1 MAKKKNDRVKV
12 AGYAKRVFYNDNIE
26 YRNFSP
32 DLVGYQLTS
41 EGGTPLF
48 TGGNFYI
55 DANLDPKPNVVF
67 QQGTQSPYYTL
78 NDVVSNSEELV
89 IAQNIK
95 TTLNLD
101 ITNPLSFIWYGS
113 ATELIRASLEE
124 IETNWPAAIYV
135 DNKVGSVVG
144 NNITNYLYDI
154 TEDTSTFT
162 LNSRYFTNPYGIAY
176 TADAAFTGTSKDNA
190 TLRNFTLN
198 YKSYDIEHNGISKK
212 ILNVTPAIQTT
223 NSTLE
228 IKVEGNPFPELT
240 GLIISQFNVLNT
252 PLTGSIPFFIK
263 PNEVQ
268 IETFFTS
275 LNDLQTN
282 LLNRNS
288 YPIYTSIIIA
298 PQITDQGVIVTTKQ
312 VLTFPVLDD
321 GYNLNFFDS
330 YYLSYLDKIS
340 KVGENYDENNTDLI
354 IRKYTAE
361 VISSFDT
368 VPRGDGN
375 NLVLDGEKATKLL
388 RIYGV
393 SFDEVKKYI
402 NGIKFAHVV
411 TYNKKDNVPDAL
423 VKDLAKM
430 LGLDP
435 ITFVTTTQ
443 LSKTVI
449 PTQGLGSFSGAS
461 ASMSEGEVD
470 TELYRR
476 LILNIAWL
484 WKSKGSRKAIEFL
497 FRFIGAPEAL
507 VNFDEY
513 IVIVEKPLDMDKIK
527 ELLLFYTG
535 TVDTTHI
542 PYDDDGFPIPPTNG
556 ELVIIDFIEGLES
569 GTTITGNQLPGIVE
583 NPYTQMYFQK
593 AGGWY
598 KETFG
603 PNAGVTNLNGN
614 NPHVGPYDGG
624 NEYLNYFSKC
634 YVPGFSA
641 QTEFSVSESVNK
653 INAFINYNYG
663 IFNGIGEDTTIFTQ
677 EVTYNIN
684 DMTYT
689 NIDDCLEVN
698 YSIIETPIQNDGK
711 TTLEAERDRTQLAYN
726 NFLVLI
732 KDKPYLRYSP
742 EFIRVK
748 NEYMVAASNYAAEIR
763 TENCNINQTLEICL
777 LQKPEEEID
786 DPPPIDCCEGIEV
799 EENKGYLQLIDAA
812 TGLPYGGNN
821 YACCCESHEIDGLQ
835 ARYIKYV
842 EKGQVIQY
850 CGVVSPCV
858 GSPEEVRE
866 DGVVIFKMVGNTMP
880 NNIFVVEDSCYQLCD
895 DGGACY
901 QYNDSSYCQQVT
913 GADVTTHP
921 EEVASWAQTNK
932 NTDNF
937 NKCFTRTTCKNT
949 TIVSK
954 PECCAWHGY
963 DSHIVTEITEEGNT
977 LTYVVCV
984 DPNKEGGSLIRLPSP
999 IEAITNEIHQQT
1011 GELVV
1016 MKRELAQTNLPSNEQ
1031 AKANL
1036 AVIQKQE
1043 EIHNLNNQLNM
1054 EQFQQQLGVQPTL
1067 EEGYNKY
1074 TPYSNRNAPLQEIA
1088 KISTSGDLV
1097 KTMGVVKPDSNS
1109 AAKVINSDFYSP
1121 FDDPDINDPSKWE
1134 VESVD
1139 NYGRVSFSTEDNNG
1153 NKVVVDWNTPQ
1164 EAGGDLYNVIGQQR
1178 GYTFDTFKVNPHTN
1192 QLTLLPPEETMGK
1205 LPYNSNNYATTTA
1218 MVVKEMVACEDVK
1231 NVTILFGSENDLGFE
1246 LPAGDCQCE
1255 IDVTFDYML
1264 KYDAHNIIDCSH
1276 QYIGCEGAIINDN
1289 SYDCIDCAN
1298 FITFTNNHED
1308 SILLEQNFNDKEEL
1322 TEELEIWQSVEQ
1334 LEPTEECCNAAG
1346 GVILPK
1352 DYNIGDIWWNTNH
1365 YWNQSI
1371 LTDYQNLE
1379 NGNNPQFI
1387 SSFTTDMYQY
1397 QTTYSKLKGGLTS
1410 IINQQCIHYSHL
1422 VDVPCCDVFPSDY
1435 ITTNNVCALPL
1446 KIECGIYSHLLNNYN
1461 TLLHN
1466 YHQIKFDLELCIS
1479 SGKAYGKLVDE
1490 TNELLLD
1497 EQTNQTRIEDEGKN
1511 ITETTQREIEDLNV
1525 LIDNIDR
1532 DINQKNQ
1539 EIATINTSISE
1550 TPVTI
1555 DCTIYQQSID
1565 QLNTVNVTSFC
1576 RKQNEGR
1583 ATKSVEN
1590 YNTAFNECVKSKTE
1604 EIQKDIRTYTSLLDN
1619 CIKSNELNLQLE
1631 EAKEQ
1636 NNQAKIDLYSAEIID
1651 TENKINDLT
1660 NGPNGVINNN
1670 EELQSSALQQNDNVH
1685 TINTAATI
1693 LGKTPAEITNDSGG
1707 IVLTDREKTTLKIQ
1721 GTRQQSSVNKL
1732 NRQKEELV
1740 AQRQEKLI
1748 QQDTVAKQIDEEL
1761 TQSQEDQ
1768 SIYEQQKRQYQ
1779 SHQGDDNSCC
1789 QNTLNSVNTSIGQ
1802 ITHIIGLLEN
1812 ITTTCYN
1819 DWYSI
1824 IQGNLQA
1831 LNTSTGGNYI
1841 NYIDDIKLK
1850 FKLFVDNNGVTN
1862 LPYTAPVNPMWEWD
1876 SSQQYSGVYFEGSE
1890 YDVTTVETGILQS
1903 IIASG
1908 EDPSPDLFKPN
1919 WSTLTFNLPECVC
1932 EDLRTLYPNR
1942 RFKFGI
1948 EIENYE
1954 CAVCVLVD
1962 NIQVNIT
1969 DCELQNKLSFTN
1981 CYIPQ
1986 LNCVIDNK
1994 KSWVYNTQGLET
2006 VTVYPNG
2013 ECNTESTNN
2022 YDVTKLITPEN
2033 RLWKELEYRY
2043 TEYENPHSDL
2053 ILNTKSA
2060 TFSIDPAKA
2069 IECDVYY
2076 FWKNIDCDDC
2086 PTSCVSGE
2094 TVDLSAGVYSGDTL
2108 IDYTLPLSGTPTGSL
2123 TFSCETLTTILEEQV
2138 TELKNDYYI
2147 LTSEYTESLSASYE
2161 DLLNKGGS
2169 LSGFYIEEN
2178 NCGSDNLIIG
2188 NNKELEDLYSVIIEE
2203 PEGTISLW
2211 DNYVY
2216 SGITPYTGG
2225 RIEEITEGISAQ
2237 TFNQTT
2243 GIDEECCKTLKHLI
2257 TSQGVS
2263 GLGIDKNYQWNSDLN
2278 ACTWLEINNCEGDC
2292 EYSGVKNLQQTIPG
2306 GECYTATTDITIV
2319 VTGTSTGYTAGYCIA
2334 PLSLTPAE
2342 DGCELVETTGATLE
2356 TTQFTAY
2363 TGNKETDYAAFGAKW
2378 YSIDL
2383 NTSDLPY
2390 KIVGSSYI
2398 LQDDSGTPVP
2408 TLSTSTNDLWDSNGT
2423 TTKGRLNHCSIWATP
2438 GAPAANPPYNDWIGF
2453 SYCLDISEGGTYCI
2467 GIGADNNS
2475 RFYLD
2480 GELLFTSAG
2489 MTNNGNYDLTIW
2501 KVFEITLTSGEHI
2514 IAMEGKNDGSEAGFG
2529 AELYDATAAELTAMT
2544 GTTELDPVILFSTK
2558 DYRSDVVPGN
2568 YLFDFGEVGGSPI
2581 GYTCPPDYVYASGG
2595 GGCYAVPTCVKVT
2608 SAPLS
2613 YDITATTTSTTVTV
2627 TGTTTICEDIC
2638 VVTGTTN
2645 VCINPL
2651 DYLDVDPSTI
2661 EIKDVFDDLILRNL
2675 IDAKT
2680 RQVISGYPML
2690 QLFYLLYLNA
2700 SNCGAHLTGR
2710 LTYNSLFEFMDKI
2723 GDYWLDLLEQ
2733 VVPATTIWE
2742 GCDNSGKIYRNTIF
2756 DQNKYVYRKYVLNF
2770 NDSNDCPLSG
2780 ITDSSIGSAHVDIQ
2794 VTQQML
2800 SPNTPEIDRILAE
2813 IKSLEKQIYNINK
2826 ILDTLNTRLCA
2837 CDHLDPDPNDDQDF
2851 GNRRECRDQAIK
2863 EIGQQTQALN
2873 NITSDL
2879 NLKLEE
2885 LKTKQEEASNNEG
2898 TFANVISNCQ
2908 TISNTLTTAQ
2918 QDLQDQYIVG
2928 TLAYEKQRSYIAGLK
2943 NEYERCVRRYNTQLS
2958 YYDTAFITSIYNSN
2972 EYEGTVTV
2980 IGDPEWEQGNA
2991 AQAPGPFYNSELIHD
3006 CVV

>member
-101 ITNPLSFIWYGS
+101 LTNPLSFIWYGS

-124 IETNWPAAIYV
+124 IETNWPAALYV

-176 TADAAFTGTSKDNA
+176 TADAVFTGTSKDNA

-212 ILNVTPAIQTT
+212 ILDVTPAIQTT

-288 YPIYTSIIIA
+288 YPTYTSIIIA

-340 KVGENYDENNTDLI
+340 KVGKNYDENNTDLI

-393 SFDEVKKYI
+393 SFDQVKKYI

-542 PYDDDGFPIPPTNG
+542 PYDDDGFPIPPING

-663 IFNGIGEDTTIFTQ
+663 IFNGIGGDTTIFTQ

-763 TENCNINQTLEICL
+763 TENCNTNQTLEICL
-777 LQKPEEEID
+777 LQKPEDEID

-812 TGLPYGGNN
+812 TGLPYGGDN

-850 CGVVSPCV
+850 CGVVSPCEGV
-858 GSPEEVRE
+858 PQDVRE

-913 GADVTTHP
+913 EADVTTHP
-921 EEVASWAQTNK
+921 EQVASWAQTNK

-999 IEAITNEIHQQT
+999 IEAITNQIHLQT
-1011 GELVV
+1011 GELVL

-1036 AVIQKQE
+1036 ALIQKQE
-1043 EIHNLNNQLNM
+1043 EINNLNNQLNI
-1054 EQFQQQLGVQPTL
+1054 EQYQQQLGVQPTL

-1109 AAKVINSDFYSP
+1109 AAKVINTDFYSP

-1139 NYGRVSFSTEDNNG
+1139 NYGRVAFSTEDNNG

-1164 EAGGDLYNVIGQQR
+1164 ESGGDLYNVIGQQR

-1192 QLTLLPPEETMGK
+1192 QLTLLPPEETSGR

-1255 IDVTFDYML
+1255 IDFTFDYML
-1264 KYDAHNIIDCSH
+1264 KYDAHNLIECSH

-1346 GVILPK
+1346 GVVVPS
-1352 DYNIGDIWWNTNH
+1352 DNNIGADWWNTNH

-1379 NGNNPQFI
+1379 NGNTPQFI
-1387 SSFTTDMYQY
+1387 SSFTADMYQY
-1397 QTTYSKLKGGLTS
+1397 ENVYSKLKGGLTS
-1410 IINQQCIHYSHL
+1410 IINQQCIDYSPL
-1422 VDVPCCDVFPSDY
+1422 VGIPCCDVFPSDY

-1479 SGKAYGKLVDE
+1479 SGKAYGKLVGE

-1511 ITETTQREIEDLNV
+1511 ITETTQLAIEDLNV
-1525 LIDNIDR
+1525 SIEDIDIE
-1532 DINQKNQ
+1532 INQKNQ

-1583 ATKSVEN
+1583 ANKSVEN

-1631 EAKEQ
+1631 QAKDQ
-1636 NNQAKIDLYSAEIID
+1636 NNQVKIDLYSAEIID

-1779 SHQGDDNSCC
+1779 SQQNDDNSCC

-1802 ITHIIGLLEN
+1802 IVHIIGLLEN

-1819 DWYSI
+1819 DWYST

-1831 LNTSTGGNYI
+1831 LNTNTGGNYI

-1862 LPYTAPVNPMWEWD
+1862 LPYTAPVNPMWEWN
-1876 SSQQYSGVYFEGSE
+1876 SNQQYSGVYFEGSE
-1890 YDVTTVETGILQS
+1890 YDITTVETGILES

-1962 NIQVNIT
+1962 NIEINVT
-1969 DCELQNKLSFTN
+1969 DCS
-1981 CYIPQ
+1981 
-1986 LNCVIDNK
+1986 
-1994 KSWVYNTQGLET
+1994 
-2006 VTVYPNG
+2006 
-2013 ECNTESTNN
+2013 
-2022 YDVTKLITPEN
+2022 IT
-2033 RLWKELEYRY
+2033 
-2043 TEYENPHSDL
+2043 
-2053 ILNTKSA
+2053 
-2060 TFSIDPAKA
+2060 
-2069 IECDVYY
+2069 
-2076 FWKNIDCDDC
+2076 
-2086 PTSCVSGE
+2086 
-2094 TVDLSAGVYSGDTL
+2094 
-2108 IDYTLPLSGTPTGSL
+2108 
-2123 TFSCETLTTILEEQV
+2123 
-2138 TELKNDYYI
+2138 
-2147 LTSEYTESLSASYE
+2147 
-2161 DLLNKGGS
+2161 
-2169 LSGFYIEEN
+2169 
-2178 NCGSDNLIIG
+2178 
-2188 NNKELEDLYSVIIEE
+2188 
-2203 PEGTISLW
+2203 
-2211 DNYVY
+2211 
-2216 SGITPYTGG
+2216 
-2225 RIEEITEGISAQ
+2225 
-2237 TFNQTT
+2237 
-2243 GIDEECCKTLKHLI
+2243 
-2257 TSQGVS
+2257 
-2263 GLGIDKNYQWNSDLN
+2263 
-2278 ACTWLEINNCEGDC
+2278 
-2292 EYSGVKNLQQTIPG
+2292 
-2306 GECYTATTDITIV
+2306 
-2319 VTGTSTGYTAGYCIA
+2319 
-2334 PLSLTPAE
+2334 
-2342 DGCELVETTGATLE
+2342 
-2356 TTQFTAY
+2356 
-2363 TGNKETDYAAFGAKW
+2363 
-2378 YSIDL
+2378 
-2383 NTSDLPY
+2383 
-2390 KIVGSSYI
+2390 
-2398 LQDDSGTPVP
+2398 
-2408 TLSTSTNDLWDSNGT
+2408 
-2423 TTKGRLNHCSIWATP
+2423 
-2438 GAPAANPPYNDWIGF
+2438 
-2453 SYCLDISEGGTYCI
+2453 
-2467 GIGADNNS
+2467 
-2475 RFYLD
+2475 
-2480 GELLFTSAG
+2480 
-2489 MTNNGNYDLTIW
+2489 
-2501 KVFEITLTSGEHI
+2501 
-2514 IAMEGKNDGSEAGFG
+2514 
-2529 AELYDATAAELTAMT
+2529 
-2544 GTTELDPVILFSTK
+2544 
-2558 DYRSDVVPGN
+2558 
-2568 YLFDFGEVGGSPI
+2568 
-2581 GYTCPPDYVYASGG
+2581 
-2595 GGCYAVPTCVKVT
+2595 
-2608 SAPLS
+2608 
-2613 YDITATTTSTTVTV
+2613 
-2627 TGTTTICEDIC
+2627 
-2638 VVTGTTN
+2638 
-2645 VCINPL
+2645 
-2651 DYLDVDPSTI
+2651 
-2661 EIKDVFDDLILRNL
+2661 
-2675 IDAKT
+2675 T
-2680 RQVISGYPML
+2680 R
-2690 QLFYLLYLNA
+2690 
-2700 SNCGAHLTGR
+2700 
-2710 LTYNSLFEFMDKI
+2710 
-2723 GDYWLDLLEQ
+2723 
-2733 VVPATTIWE
+2733 
-2742 GCDNSGKIYRNTIF
+2742 
-2756 DQNKYVYRKYVLNF
+2756 
-2770 NDSNDCPLSG
+2770 
-2780 ITDSSIGSAHVDIQ
+2780 
-2794 VTQQML
+2794 
-2800 SPNTPEIDRILAE
+2800 
-2813 IKSLEKQIYNINK
+2813 
-2826 ILDTLNTRLCA
+2826 
-2837 CDHLDPDPNDDQDF
+2837 
-2851 GNRRECRDQAIK
+2851 
-2863 EIGQQTQALN
+2863 
-2873 NITSDL
+2873 
-2879 NLKLEE
+2879 
-2885 LKTKQEEASNNEG
+2885 
-2898 TFANVISNCQ
+2898 
-2908 TISNTLTTAQ
+2908 
-2918 QDLQDQYIVG
+2918 
-2928 TLAYEKQRSYIAGLK
+2928 
-2943 NEYERCVRRYNTQLS
+2943 
-2958 YYDTAFITSIYNSN
+2958 
-2972 EYEGTVTV
+2972 
-2980 IGDPEWEQGNA
+2980 
-2991 AQAPGPFYNSELIHD
+2991 
-3006 CVV
+3006 